1 LLNRYP
7 GIRPPRS
14 HEGRIEYWDK
24 WFGDKQL
31 IDITK
36 TDVKES
42 LALPLIDIS
51 AMVCNEKK
59 YKTIYVNFFI
69 RQIVPNCLI
78 K

>member
-36 TDVKES
+36 TDCKR
-42 LALPLIDIS
+42 
-51 AMVCNEKK
+51 K
-59 YKTIYVNFFI
+59 YSGELECTTYDSSNPFGKYGY
-69 RQIVPNCLI
+69 
-78 K
+78 